1 MWLHDQGVAT
11 VNHNKAKTT
20 WTSMINFKDFQLTL
34 KEQSGKIKYLG
45 VLAHLPAWI
54 DSFTLKGKC
63 HEKIMLFK
71 DVAPC
76 LKNEL
81 QTDPPFSDPV
91 FESWSCSTYL
101 SQDTVPLNANLFYK
115 LITFFFLSSDI
126 CRGSGWRRIS
136 NRCRRH
142 LKQNVFKVLIVYL
155 WCTFE

>member
-1 MWLHDQGVAT
+1 MQLVETQEIILCFNRKQNGIKLLQCMYTIKFEYCVRQWLVSIVIDYTTT
-11 VNHNKAKTT
+11 VLLQSMTIRITLH
-20 WTSMINFKDFQLTL
+20 WTSMFNFKDFQIQLTL

-101 SQDTVPLNANLFYK
+101 SQDTVPLNAN
-115 LITFFFLSSDI
+115 
-126 CRGSGWRRIS
+126 W
-136 NRCRRH
+136 
-142 LKQNVFKVLIVYL
+142 
-155 WCTFE
+155 